1 MLNLSWL
8 GVLIISY
15 AAIVGTNRFLFQI
28 TMATPDRTAA
38 PDRTKGSLQ
47 AFEILA
53 VLGNVI
59 LLFGFFSAQGL

>member
-28 TMATPDRTAA
+28 TPDRTAT

-59 LLFGFFSAQGL
+59 LLFGFFSAQGV

>member
-28 TMATPDRTAA
+28 TMATPDRT
-38 PDRTKGSLQ
+38 KGSLQ

-59 LLFGFFSAQGL
+59 LLFGFFAAQGL

>member
-28 TMATPDRTAA
+28 TMATPDRT
-38 PDRTKGSLQ
+38 KGPLL

-59 LLFGFFSAQGL
+59 LLFGFFAAQGL